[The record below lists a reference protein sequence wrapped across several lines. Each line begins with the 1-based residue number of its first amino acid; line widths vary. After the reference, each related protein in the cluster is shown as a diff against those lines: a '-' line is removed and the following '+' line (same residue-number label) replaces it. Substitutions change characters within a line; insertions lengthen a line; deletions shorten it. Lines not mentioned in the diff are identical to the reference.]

1 MKRRSSLPLNPEL
14 NLTNMIDVIF
24 AILVVFMITA
34 PLMSQG
40 IKVDLPQA
48 KSASIDEKKSINVT
62 INKDREIIINDIPSD
77 INGFKN
83 DFRSVWTGD
92 QQTII
97 IVNSDKSV
105 PYGFVMQLVA
115 QAQEEGAKRIG
126 FLTDPSSTTK
136 RFKKRKKQR

>member
-1 MKRRSSLPLNPEL
+1 
-14 NLTNMIDVIF
+14 MIDVIF